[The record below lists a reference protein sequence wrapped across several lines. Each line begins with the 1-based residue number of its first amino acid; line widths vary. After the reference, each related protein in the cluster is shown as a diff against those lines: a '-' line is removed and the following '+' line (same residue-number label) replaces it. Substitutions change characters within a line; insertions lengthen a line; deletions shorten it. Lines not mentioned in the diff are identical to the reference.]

1 MMRLSRGAPP
11 GDLRP
16 LESDM
21 RVAHRSF
28 LILSSL
34 LPASI
39 AGAQQDT
46 VRADSGRRLER
57 MTITATR
64 PPLTTAVGGV
74 GVLVVAPDSM
84 RLTASAVLGDV
95 LREIPFVLVRQ
106 NARGENEISIRGSDS
121 RHQVVL
127 YDGIPLT
134 LGWDSR
140 TDPSLIPM
148 GGARSIA
155 VARGLSTLLQGPN
168 VIAGAVAVDLNR
180 GDTDN
185 TVETT
190 AELRTGIDQVG
201 ASAVFGSV
209 VKPWYSLGGK
219 FTMRAGGGYSSRDGF
234 PLSGKV
240 SDQYATDDERSNS
253 DFEEFQGY
261 LGLRYTTDAGQWLA
275 ASASG
280 YTAERGVPPELHIAA
295 PRLWRYPEIRRVIGV
310 FSGGL
315 GRKRTPF
322 GSGDVEFVVAV
333 NDGTVQIDNYT
344 SATYSQVD
352 ATEFGDEQTVTMRVE
367 ADHSLGRGEWRN
379 AFTMATVNYREQFDT
394 DPASKYRQR
403 LSSLATE
410 LDYPLW
416 GLWRA
421 NIGGALESAETPL
434 AGGRPPQPGLD
445 AGAFRV
451 GLSTVLSNGVRLHAA
466 GNRRSRFP
474 ALREL
479 YSGALHRFEP
489 NPDLMPERFSG
500 LEAGATMFASGAQ
513 LQGVLFSNTLSDA
526 IVRITLPDGK
536 FQRINRDQLRSR
548 GMELLGNWRGERVTL
563 GADLMVQ
570 RVRISDPSATGT
582 DRRPENVPEL
592 TAGANLDVKFGESL
606 LTAVVDYKGAQYCL
620 HPDLGTNVKLRART
634 SADAGMAREFTVR
647 PTGLFS
653 RLRAALSI
661 DNAFDTA
668 VYDQCGLPEPGRT
681 IRLGMTL
688 R

>member
-1 MMRLSRGAPP
+1 MRFVIGITVVLVGLVL
-11 GDLRP
+11 D
-16 LESDM
+16 
-21 RVAHRSF
+21 
-28 LILSSL
+28 
-34 LPASI
+34 PAR
-39 AGAQQDT
+39 ATAQRDT
-46 VRADSGRRLER
+46 VRADSGRRLDR

-74 GVLVVAPDSM
+74 GVLVISPDSM
-84 RLTASAVLGDV
+84 RLTPSPVLSDV

-106 NARGENEISIRGSDS
+106 NSRGENEISIRGSDS

-185 TVETT
+185 TVETSV
-190 AELRTGIDQVG
+190 EVRTGIDQVG
-201 ASAVFGSV
+201 ASALFGSV
-209 VKPWYSLGGK
+209 VRPWYASSGK
-219 FTMRAGGGYSSRDGF
+219 FTLRAGGGYSSRNGF
-234 PLSGKV
+234 PVSGKV
-240 SDQYATDDERSNS
+240 SDQYTTNDERTNS
-253 DFEEFQGY
+253 DFEEIQAY
-261 LGLRYTTDAGQWLA
+261 LGLRHTTDAGQWLA

-280 YTAERGVPPELHIAA
+280 YKAERGVPPELHIAE
-295 PRLWRYPEIRRVIGV
+295 PRLWRYPDTRRIIGV

-333 NDGTVQIDNYT
+333 NDGSLQIDNYT

-352 ATEFGDEQTVTMRVE
+352 ATEYGDERTITMRVE
-367 ADHSLGRGEWRN
+367 ADHSVGRGEWRN
-379 AFTMATVNYREQFDT
+379 AFTMATINYREQFDS
-394 DPASKYRQR
+394 DPASRYRQR

-410 LDYPLW
+410 LDYPLV
-416 GLWRA
+416 GLLRA

-434 AGGRPPQPGLD
+434 AGGRPTQPGLD
-445 AGAFRV
+445 AGAFRF
-451 GLSTVLSNGVRLHAA
+451 GLSTVLSSGVRLHAA
-466 GNRRSRFP
+466 ANRRSRFP

-479 YSGALHRFEP
+479 YSGALNRFEP
-489 NPDLMPERFSG
+489 NPDLKPERFSG

-513 LQGVLFSNTLSDA
+513 LQGVFFSNTLSDA
-526 IVRITLPDGK
+526 ILRITRPDGK
-536 FQRINRDQLRSR
+536 FQRINRDRLKST
-548 GMELLGNWRGERVTL
+548 GVELLGNWSGELVTL
-563 GADLMVQ
+563 GADLMIQHV
-570 RVRISDPSATGT
+570 RVSDPAASGT
-582 DRRPENVPEL
+582 SRRPENVPEL
-592 TAGANLDVKFGESL
+592 GAGVNLDVRFGESL
-606 LTAVVDYKGAQYCL
+606 ATAALNYKGAQYCL
-620 HPDLGTNVKLRART
+620 HPDLGQNVKLRART
-634 SADAGMAREFTVR
+634 STDASVAREFTVR
-647 PTGLFS
+647 RTGLLS
-653 RLRAALSI
+653 RLRGALSI

-668 VYDQCGLPEPGRT
+668 IYDQCGLPEPGRT
-681 IRLGMTL
+681 IRLGMSL

>member
-1 MMRLSRGAPP
+1 
-11 GDLRP
+11 
-16 LESDM
+16 M
-21 RVAHRSF
+21 RVVVSRVAIIF
-28 LILSSL
+28 SL
-34 LPASI
+34 GIGASA

-46 VRADSGRRLER
+46 VRADSGRRLDR

-84 RLTASAVLGDV
+84 RLMASPVLSDV
-95 LREIPFVLVRQ
+95 LREIPFVLIRQ

-148 GGARSIA
+148 GGARNIA

-185 TVETT
+185 TVETS

-201 ASAVFGSV
+201 ANAVFGSV
-209 VKPWYSLGGK
+209 VKPWYSSGGK
-219 FTMRAGGGYSSRDGF
+219 FTVRAGGGYSSRDGF
-234 PLSGKV
+234 PLSHKV
-240 SDQYATDDERSNS
+240 SDQYATGDERTNS
-253 DFEEFQGY
+253 DFEEIQAY

-280 YTAERGVPPELHIAA
+280 YTAERGVPPELHVAA
-295 PRLWRYPEIRRVIGV
+295 PRLWRYPDTRRVIGV

-333 NDGTVQIDNYT
+333 NDGSLQIDNYT
-344 SATYSQVD
+344 SASYTQVD
-352 ATEFGDEQTVTMRVE
+352 ATEYGDEQTVTMRVE
-367 ADHSLGRGEWRN
+367 ADHSVGRGEWRN

-403 LSSLATE
+403 LSSLASE

-421 NIGGALESAETPL
+421 NVGGALESAETPL
-434 AGGRPPQPGLD
+434 AGGRVTQPGLD

-466 GNRRSRFP
+466 ANRRSRFP
-474 ALREL
+474 ALRKI
-479 YSGALHRFEP
+479 YSGALNRFEP
-489 NPDLMPERFSG
+489 NPDLKPERFSG
-500 LEAGATMFASGAQ
+500 MEAGATMFMSNAQ
-513 LQGVLFSNTLSDA
+513 IQGVLFNNTLSDA
-526 IVRITLPDGK
+526 ILRITLPDGK
-536 FQRINRDQLRSR
+536 FQRINRDRLRST
-548 GMELLGNWRGERVTL
+548 GIELLGNWSGERITL
-563 GADLMVQ
+563 GGDLMVQ
-570 RVRISDPSATGT
+570 HVRVSDPSAAGT
-582 DRRPENVPEL
+582 ARRPENVPEIA
-592 TAGANLDVKFGESL
+592 AGANLDVKFGESL
-606 LTAVVDYKGAQYCL
+606 ATMAVDYKGAQYCL
-620 HPDLGTNVKLRART
+620 HPDLGSNVKLRART
-634 SADAGMAREFTVR
+634 TTDASLAREFTVR
-647 PTGLFS
+647 QTGLFS
-653 RLRAALSI
+653 RLRAVLSI
-661 DNAFDTA
+661 DNALDTA
-668 VYDQCGLPEPGRT
+668 IYDQCGLPEPGRT

>member
-1 MMRLSRGAPP
+1 MRFIVSTVVTLSA
-11 GDLRP
+11 LV
-16 LESDM
+16 LE
-21 RVAHRSF
+21 
-28 LILSSL
+28 
-34 LPASI
+34 PAS
-39 AGAQQDT
+39 AQDT
-46 VRADSGRRLER
+46 TRTRADSGRRLDR

-74 GVLVVAPDSM
+74 GVLVISPDSM
-84 RLTASAVLGDV
+84 RLTASPVLSDA

-106 NARGENEISIRGSDS
+106 NSRGENEISIRGSDS

-180 GDTDN
+180 GDSDN
-185 TVETT
+185 TVETS
-190 AELRTGIDQVG
+190 AQVRTGVDQVG
-201 ASAVFGSV
+201 ASALFGSV
-209 VKPWYSLGGK
+209 VRPWYSAGGK
-219 FTMRAGGGYSSRDGF
+219 FTLRAGGGYSSRDGF
-234 PLSGKV
+234 PLSGKI
-240 SDQYATDDERSNS
+240 SDQYASNHERTNS
-253 DFEEFQGY
+253 DFEEIQAY

-280 YTAERGVPPELHIAA
+280 FKAERGVPPELHIAE
-295 PRLWRYPEIRRVIGV
+295 PRLWRYPDTRRIIGV

-322 GSGDVEFVVAV
+322 GSGDVEFVMAV
-333 NDGTVQIDNYT
+333 NDGSQQIDNYT

-352 ATEFGDEQTVTMRVE
+352 ATEYGDERTVTMRVE

-379 AFTMATVNYREQFDT
+379 AFTLATINYREQFDT
-394 DPASKYRQR
+394 DPASKYRQQ

-416 GLWRA
+416 GLLRA
-421 NIGGALESAETPL
+421 NVGAALESAETPL
-434 AGGRPPQPGLD
+434 AGGRVTQPKLD

-451 GLSTVLSNGVRLHAA
+451 GLSTVLSSGVRLHAA
-466 GNRRSRFP
+466 ANRRSRFP

-479 YSGALHRFEP
+479 YSGALNRFEP
-489 NPDLMPERFSG
+489 SPNLEPERFAG

-513 LQGVLFSNTLSDA
+513 LQGVFFSNTLSDA
-526 IVRITLPDGK
+526 ILRITRPDGK
-536 FQRINRDQLRSR
+536 FQRINRDRLKSS
-548 GMELLGNWRGERVTL
+548 GIELLGNWSGETVTL
-563 GADLMVQ
+563 GADFMFQHV
-570 RVRISDPSATGT
+570 RVSDPAASGAA
-582 DRRPENVPEL
+582 RRPENVPEL
-592 TAGANLDVKFGESL
+592 GAGVNLDVRFGESL
-606 LTAVVDYKGAQYCL
+606 ATMGLDYKGAQYCL
-620 HPDLGTNVKLRART
+620 HPDLGQNVKLRART
-634 SADAGMAREFTVR
+634 STDASLAREFTVR
-647 PTGLFS
+647 RTGLLS
-653 RLRAALSI
+653 RLRAVLAI

-668 VYDQCGLPEPGRT
+668 IFDQCGLPEPGRT
-681 IRLGMTL
+681 IRLGMSL

>member
-1 MMRLSRGAPP
+1 
-11 GDLRP
+11 
-16 LESDM
+16 M
-21 RVAHRSF
+21 RVVIRRVAVT
-28 LILSSL
+28 
-34 LPASI
+34 
-39 AGAQQDT
+39 AGLFVATTADAQQDT

-84 RLTASAVLGDV
+84 RLTPSPVLADV
-95 LREIPFVLVRQ
+95 LRGIPFVLVRQ
-106 NARGENEISIRGSDS
+106 NSRGENEISIRGSDS

-140 TDPSLIPM
+140 TDASLIPM

-180 GDTDN
+180 GDSDN
-185 TVETT
+185 TTETS

-209 VKPWYSLGGK
+209 VKPWYSSGGK
-219 FTMRAGGGYSSRDGF
+219 FTLRAGGGYSARDGF
-234 PLSGKV
+234 PLSSKV
-240 SDQYATDDERSNS
+240 NDQYASGDERANS
-253 DFEEFQGY
+253 DFEEIQAY

-280 YTAERGVPPELHIAA
+280 YTAERGVPPELHIAE
-295 PRLWRYPEIRRVIGV
+295 PRLWRYPDSRRVIGV

-333 NDGTVQIDNYT
+333 NDGSQQIDNYT
-344 SATYSQVD
+344 SPAYTQVD
-352 ATEFGDEQTVTMRVE
+352 ATEYGDEQTVTMRVE

-394 DPASKYRQR
+394 DPASRYRQR

-421 NIGGALESAETPL
+421 NVGGALEAADTPL
-434 AGGRPPQPGLD
+434 TGGRPAQEGMD

-451 GLSTVLSNGVRLHAA
+451 GLSTVLSNGVRVHAA
-466 GNRRSRFP
+466 ANRRSRFP

-479 YSGALHRFEP
+479 YSGALNRFEP
-489 NPDLMPERFSG
+489 NPDLKPEGFSG
-500 LEAGATMFASGAQ
+500 LEAGATMFMSNAQ
-513 LQGVLFSNTLSDA
+513 VQGVFFNNTLSDA
-526 IVRITLPDGK
+526 ILRITRPDGK
-536 FQRINRDQLRSR
+536 FQRINRDRLRST
-548 GMELLGNWRGERVTL
+548 GVELLGHWSGERVTL
-563 GADLMVQ
+563 AADLMLQ
-570 RVRISDPSATGT
+570 RVRISDPAAAGT
-582 DRRPENVPEL
+582 ARRPENIPEL
-592 TAGANLDVKFGESL
+592 AAGVNLDVRFGESL
-606 LTAVVDYKGAQYCL
+606 ATMGLDYKGAQYCL
-620 HPDLGTNVKLRART
+620 HPDLGTNVKLRGRT
-634 SADAGMAREFTVR
+634 SADASVAREFTVR
-647 PTGLFS
+647 QTGLFS
-653 RLRAALSI
+653 RLRAMLSF
-661 DNAFDTA
+661 DNAFDT
-668 VYDQCGLPEPGRT
+668 VIYDQCGLPEPGRT
-681 IRLGMTL
+681 IRLGMAL

>member
-1 MMRLSRGAPP
+1 MRTFVGTV
-11 GDLRP
+11 
-16 LESDM
+16 
-21 RVAHRSF
+21 VAGSGF
-28 LILSSL
+28 LFE
-34 LPASI
+34 PVCAF
-39 AGAQQDT
+39 AQDST
-46 VRADSGRRLER
+46 RADSSRRLDR

-74 GVLVVAPDSM
+74 GVLVLSPDSM
-84 RLTASAVLGDV
+84 RLTASPVLSDA

-106 NARGENEISIRGSDS
+106 NSRGENEISIRGSDS

-180 GDTDN
+180 GDSDN
-185 TVETT
+185 TIETS
-190 AELRTGIDQVG
+190 AEVRTGIDQVG
-201 ASAVFGSV
+201 ASALFGSV
-209 VKPWYSLGGK
+209 VRPWYSSGGK
-219 FTMRAGGGYSSRDGF
+219 FTLRVGGGYSSRDGF

-240 SDQYATDDERSNS
+240 ADQYASSDERSNS

-280 YTAERGVPPELHIAA
+280 YRAERGVPPELHIAE
-295 PRLWRYPEIRRVIGV
+295 PRLWRYPDSRRIIGV

-315 GRKRTPF
+315 GRKRTPL

-333 NDGTVQIDNYT
+333 NDGSTQIDNYT
-344 SATYSQVD
+344 SATYSQID
-352 ATEFGDEQTVTMRVE
+352 ATEYGDERTITMRVE

-379 AFTMATVNYREQFDT
+379 ALTLATVNYREQFDS
-394 DPASKYRQR
+394 DPASRYRQR

-416 GLWRA
+416 GLLRA
-421 NIGGALESAETPL
+421 NVGGALESAETPL
-434 AGGRPPQPGLD
+434 AGGRIPQPKLE

-451 GLSTVLSNGVRLHAA
+451 GLSTILASGVRVHAA
-466 GNRRSRFP
+466 MNRRSRFP

-479 YSGALHRFEP
+479 YSGALNRFEP
-489 NPDLMPERFSG
+489 NPDLKPERFAG

-513 LQGVLFSNTLSDA
+513 LQGVFFSNTLSEA
-526 IVRITLPDGK
+526 ILRITRPDGK
-536 FQRINRDQLRSR
+536 FQRINRDRLKSS
-548 GMELLGNWRGERVTL
+548 GIELLGTWSGQTVTV
-563 GADLMVQ
+563 GGDLMIQ
-570 RVRISDPSATGT
+570 HVRISDPAASGAA
-582 DRRPENVPEL
+582 RRPENVPEL
-592 TAGANLDVKFGESL
+592 GAGVNLDMRFGESL
-606 LTAVVDYKGAQYCL
+606 ATMALNYKGAQYCL
-620 HPDLGTNVKLRART
+620 HPDLGRNVKLRAHT
-634 SADAGMAREFTVR
+634 STDASLAREFTVR
-647 PTGLFS
+647 RTGLLS
-653 RLRAALSI
+653 RLRAVLAI
-661 DNAFDTA
+661 DNAFDA
-668 VYDQCGLPEPGRT
+668 AIFDQCGLPEPGRT
-681 IRLGMTL
+681 IRFGMAL

>member
-1 MMRLSRGAPP
+1 MRFAFGFAILLSG
-11 GDLRP
+11 LV
-16 LESDM
+16 LE
-21 RVAHRSF
+21 
-28 LILSSL
+28 
-34 LPASI
+34 PAR

-46 VRADSGRRLER
+46 VRADTGRRLDR

-74 GVLVVAPDSM
+74 GVIVISPDSM
-84 RLTASAVLGDV
+84 RLTSSPVLSDA

-106 NARGENEISIRGSDS
+106 NSRGENEISIRGSDS

-134 LGWDSR
+134 IGWDSR
-140 TDPSLIPM
+140 TDPSVIPL

-180 GDTDN
+180 GDSDN

-190 AELRTGIDQVG
+190 AEVRTGIDQVG
-201 ASAVFGSV
+201 ASALFGSIV
-209 VKPWYSLGGK
+209 HPWYSSGGK
-219 FTMRAGGGYSSRDGF
+219 FTLRAGGGYSSRDGF
-234 PLSGKV
+234 PLSNKV
-240 SDQYATDDERSNS
+240 ADQYASNDERTNS
-253 DFEEFQGY
+253 DVEEVQAY

-280 YTAERGVPPELHIAA
+280 YTAERGVPPELHIAE
-295 PRLWRYPEIRRVIGV
+295 PRLWRYPDTRRIIGV

-315 GRKRTPF
+315 GRKRTPL

-333 NDGTVQIDNYT
+333 NDGSVQIDNYT
-344 SATYSQVD
+344 SPTYSQID
-352 ATEFGDEQTVTMRVE
+352 ATEYGDENTVTMRVE

-379 AFTMATVNYREQFDT
+379 AFTLATVNYREQFDT

-434 AGGRPPQPGLD
+434 AGGRAAQPKLD

-451 GLSTVLSNGVRLHAA
+451 GLSTVLSSGVRVHAA
-466 GNRRSRFP
+466 ANRRSRFP

-479 YSGALHRFEP
+479 YSGALNRFEP
-489 NPDLMPERFSG
+489 NPDLEPERFSG

-513 LQGVLFSNTLSDA
+513 LQGVLFSNTLADA
-526 IVRITLPDGK
+526 IQRITTPDGK
-536 FQRINRDQLRSR
+536 FQRVNRNRLRSQ
-548 GMELLGNWRGERVTL
+548 GIELLGTWSGEKVTL

-570 RVRISDPSATGT
+570 HVRVSDPAALGSA
-582 DRRPENVPEL
+582 RRPENVPEL
-592 TAGANLDVKFGESL
+592 GAGVNVDLKLGEAL
-606 LTAVVDYKGAQYCL
+606 ATMGLNHKGAQYCL
-620 HPDLGTNVKLRART
+620 HPDLGTNVKLPART
-634 SADAGMAREFTVR
+634 SADASLAREFTVR
-647 PTGLFS
+647 RTGLLS
-653 RLRAALSI
+653 RLRALLAI

-668 VYDQCGLPEPGRT
+668 IFDQCGLPEPGRT
-681 IRLGMTL
+681 IRFGMSL

>member
-1 MMRLSRGAPP
+1 
-11 GDLRP
+11 
-16 LESDM
+16 M
-21 RVAHRSF
+21 RVVVSRVA
-28 LILSSL
+28 IVVSL
-34 LPASI
+34 GLVASA

-46 VRADSGRRLER
+46 VRADSGRRLDR

-74 GVLVVAPDSM
+74 GVLVVAPDSL
-84 RLTASAVLGDV
+84 RLTASPVLSDV

-106 NARGENEISIRGSDS
+106 NSRGENEISIRGSDS

-140 TDPSLIPM
+140 TDASLIPM

-185 TVETT
+185 TVETS

-209 VKPWYSLGGK
+209 VKPWYSSGGK
-219 FTMRAGGGYSSRDGF
+219 FTLRAGGGYSSRDGF
-234 PLSGKV
+234 PLSNKV
-240 SDQYATDDERSNS
+240 SDQYANGDERTNS
-253 DFEEFQGY
+253 DYEEIQAY

-280 YTAERGVPPELHIAA
+280 YTAERGVPPELHLAE
-295 PRLWRYPEIRRVIGV
+295 PRLWRYPDTRRVIGV

-333 NDGTVQIDNYT
+333 NDGSLQIDNYT

-367 ADHSLGRGEWRN
+367 ADHSVGRGEWRN
-379 AFTMATVNYREQFDT
+379 AFTMATVNYREQFNS

-421 NIGGALESAETPL
+421 NVGGALESADTPL
-434 AGGRPPQPGLD
+434 AGGRVTQPGLD

-451 GLSTVLSNGVRLHAA
+451 GMSTVLSNGVRLHAA
-466 GNRRSRFP
+466 ANRRSRFP

-479 YSGALHRFEP
+479 YSGALTRFEP
-489 NPDLMPERFSG
+489 NPDLKPERFSG
-500 LEAGATMFASGAQ
+500 MEAGATMFASNLQ
-513 LQGVLFSNTLSDA
+513 VQGVFFNNTLSDA
-526 IVRITLPDGK
+526 ILRITLPDGK
-536 FQRINRDQLRSR
+536 FQRINRDRLRST
-548 GMELLGNWRGERVTL
+548 GIELLGNWSGERVTL
-563 GADLMVQ
+563 GGDLMVQ
-570 RVRISDPSATGT
+570 HVRVSDPSATGT
-582 DRRPENVPEL
+582 ARRPENVPEIA
-592 TAGANLDVKFGESL
+592 AGANIDVRFGESL
-606 LTAVVDYKGAQYCL
+606 ATIAVDFKGAQYCL
-620 HPDLGTNVKLRART
+620 HPDLGTNVKLRGRT
-634 SADAGMAREFTVR
+634 TADAGLAREFTVR
-647 PTGLFS
+647 QTGLFS
-653 RLRAALSI
+653 RLRAALSV
-661 DNAFDTA
+661 DNAFDQA
-668 VYDQCGLPEPGRT
+668 IYDQCGLPEPGRT
-681 IRLGMTL
+681 VRLGMTL